1 MSLRFAQTA
10 SLLAATVATGLTAG
24 LFYSFAC
31 AVMPGLR
38 HAADRT
44 VVDAMQKI
52 NVAIING
59 WFMLCFL
66 GALVLGAVAVVLHVG
81 RDVRPVLP
89 WIIAGLVLY
98 IGVLVITGAANIPLN
113 DQLERAG
120 DPDAIVDLGAV
131 RRRFEDAW
139 VTWNLVRAIVNT
151 AAFGCLLWA
160 LTALGRAT
168 HT

>member
-1 MSLRFAQTA
+1 MSLRLVQTA
-10 SLLAATVATGLTAG
+10 SLLAATVTTGLTAG

-66 GALVLGAVAVVLHVG
+66 GALILGVVAALLHVG
-81 RDVRPVLP
+81 RDARPVLP

-98 IGVLVITGAANIPLN
+98 IGVLAITGAANIPLN

-120 DPDAIVDLGAV
+120 DPDAIVDLAAV

-151 AAFGCLLWA
+151 AAFSCLLWA

-168 HT
+168 QT